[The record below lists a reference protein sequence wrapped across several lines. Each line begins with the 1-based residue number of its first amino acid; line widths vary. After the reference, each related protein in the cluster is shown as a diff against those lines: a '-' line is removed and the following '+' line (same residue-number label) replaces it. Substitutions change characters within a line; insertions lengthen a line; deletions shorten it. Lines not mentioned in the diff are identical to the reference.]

1 MIKMAM
7 YSLKNNYDCTCIIP
21 NKEIVVAK
29 CYIVYAFKMV
39 WFLIKLFTIPFKC
52 YMKS

>member
-39 WFLIKLFTIPFKC
+39 VSNKVIYT
-52 YMKS
+52 SV